1 MWKTIKPKCFVR
13 THPKHHVQINSTP
26 LFGKLTQ
33 EKIYGNP
40 LYLQELT
47 GNCNY
52 FTMSFVVCYKI
63 FSKGVRLVYKL
74 ELNTLRICYEE
85 RQIQL

>member
-1 MWKTIKPKCFVR
+1 MLFEG
-13 THPKHHVQINSTP
+13 THPNHCVKIIPTP

-40 LYLQELT
+40 LYPQELT

-52 FTMSFVVCYKI
+52 FTVSFAVYYAT
-63 FSKGVRLVYKL
+63 FSKGVRPVYTL
-74 ELNTLRICYEE
+74 ELSIMRLCKS
-85 RQIQL
+85 